1 MIAAQEDE
9 RYMKRALQLAH
20 RGAGLV
26 SPNPMVGAV
35 ICRAGKIIAQG
46 YHRIFG
52 GDHAEIDAIKRARGS
67 VRGATMYVN
76 LEPCCHWGKTPPCVD
91 TLIEQGI
98 KRVVIGTLDPHP
110 LVNGKGAHILREHGI
125 EVVVGVLEQEAQR
138 LNEVYFHYIRTGL
151 PFVTIKYAQSL
162 DGRIATSQGA
172 SRWISSEGARRFT
185 HRLRAEHDAV
195 MVGIGTVLA
204 DDPLLTVRL
213 VKGRNPLRICLDSN
227 LRHPLDAQVLR
238 DNGKTLIATTDEHGK
253 DKIEKIRK
261 LGKEVL
267 VVQRSANGQ
276 VDLRSLMELLADRG
290 ISSILAEGG
299 QEVTTSLLRGGLAN
313 RIVII
318 TAPLI
323 LGKGIEGIGDLGIID
338 MKQAIRPS
346 SQEVKRLG
354 EDVVFDLRLEGID
367 RPRQ

>member
-1 MIAAQEDE
+1 MTPVQKDE
-9 RYMKRALQLAH
+9 RHMRRALQLGR
-20 RGAGLV
+20 RGVGLV

-35 ICRAGKIIAQG
+35 ICRGGKIIGQG
-46 YHRIFG
+46 YHRRFG
-52 GDHAEIDAIKRARGS
+52 GDHAEIVAIKNARGS

-110 LVNGKGAHILREHGI
+110 LVNGKGAQVLKDHGI
-125 EVVVGVLEQEAQR
+125 EVVVGILEQEAQR
-138 LNEVYFHYIRTGL
+138 LNEVYLHYIRTGV

-162 DGRIATSQGA
+162 DGRIATSHGA
-172 SRWISSEGARRFT
+172 SRWISSQGTRRFA
-185 HRLRAEHDAV
+185 HRMRAEHDAV

-213 VKGRNPLRICLDSN
+213 LKGRNPLRIVLDGQ
-227 LRHPLDAQVLR
+227 LRIPLNAQVLR
-238 DNGKTLIATTDEHGK
+238 DNGKTLIVTTDEHGK
-253 DKIEKIRK
+253 DKIEKIRR

-267 VVQRSANGQ
+267 VLQGSADGR
-276 VDLRSLMELLADRG
+276 VDLTALMKKLTARG
-290 ISSILAEGG
+290 IASILVEGG
-299 QEVTTSLLRGGLAN
+299 AEVITSFLRGGFAN

-338 MKQAIRPS
+338 LKQAIRPTS
-346 SQEVKRLG
+346 WEVRRIG
-354 EDVVFDLRLEGID
+354 EDVVFALRL
-367 RPRQ
+367 